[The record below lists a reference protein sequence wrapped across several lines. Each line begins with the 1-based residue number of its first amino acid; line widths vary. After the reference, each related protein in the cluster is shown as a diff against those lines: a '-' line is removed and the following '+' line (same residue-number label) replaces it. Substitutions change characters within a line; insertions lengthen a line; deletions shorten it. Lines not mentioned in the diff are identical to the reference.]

1 MMSNNLFEKIQNKDE
16 ETSYEI
22 FFSMIEIY
30 NEKIQDLLV
39 DTNRRTIQGL
49 KIREHKNLGVYVEGL

>member
-1 MMSNNLFEKIQNKDE
+1 MMSNNLFEMVENKDD

-22 FFSMIEIY
+22 LFSMIEIY

-39 DTNRRTIQGL
+39 DTNRRTI
-49 KIREHKNLGVYVEGL
+49 